1 MSESFVHQFL
11 SQPDFQGYLF
21 MQYKQGLIKAGC
33 TSLEDIS
40 RATPEN
46 LMSFAAIPP
55 FKGLHIIS
63 VAKQALKNK
72 QSDID
77 TGTNNKYF
85 KKKAYNT
92 KQYLIFG
99 KEWWFYKKIV

>member
-1 MSESFVHQFL
+1 
-11 SQPDFQGYLF
+11 

-72 QSDID
+72 QKKRQRPSLPATIKKKKSDID